1 MNRLPSLEAR
11 PWGEKSGL
19 VKAVAN
25 GLEAQ
30 RGPDFKTVN
39 IQDLIDDLRV

>member
-11 PWGEKSGL
+11 PWGEKSL

-39 IQDLIDDLRV
+39 IQGLIDDLRV